1 MEILQESDNSI
12 YLKFISRDKQFKL
25 ADQECKFKY
34 MQLDLE
40 TLQTGWGRYE
50 GGYEFV
56 WDDVVG
62 SISQRPDGDGWNKA
76 FSVWVMVDG
85 VEDRPLL
92 WQRNSVN
99 EYQTMLEILRGCALQ
114 WQQQK
119 PLLPCFAFT
128 GTETI
133 KGKMNDFNRA
143 NFSFVDWK
151 PRKASFVIPTFD
163 APNDDDWVSPN
174 AGLSDKVDEQIAKS
188 GDITEDDLP
197 F

>member
-25 ADQECKFKY
+25 ADEECKFKY
-34 MQLDLE
+34 MQLDLA

-56 WDDVVG
+56 WDTVVG
-62 SISQRPDGDGWNKA
+62 AKTERPAGEKWNRA
-76 FSVWVMVDG
+76 FSIWVMVDG

-99 EYQTMLEILRGCALQ
+99 EYQTVLEILKGCVLQ
-114 WQQQK
+114 WQKHK

-128 GTETI
+128 GVETV
-133 KGKMNDFNRA
+133 KGKMNDFNRSK
-143 NFSFVDWK
+143 FEFKDWT
-151 PRKASFVIPTFD
+151 PRKDTFVIPTLE
-163 APNDDDWVSPN
+163 AESNDDWTNPN
-174 AGLSDKVDEQIAKS
+174 AGLSDLVDQQAAKS
-188 GDITEDDLP
+188 SDITEEDLP

>member
-62 SISQRPDGDGWNKA
+62 AKSQPPVGDGWKRA
-76 FSVWVMVDG
+76 FSIWVMVDG
-85 VEDRPLL
+85 VEDKPLL
-92 WQRNSVN
+92 WQRPSVN
-99 EYQTMLEILRGCALQ
+99 EYQTMLNILSQC
-114 WQQQK
+114 WNQK
-119 PLLPCFAFT
+119 AEKSPELPCMLYEGF
-128 GTETI
+128 ETV
-133 KGKMNDFNRA
+133 KGKYGEFHKA
-143 NFSFVDWK
+143 KFSFVDWK
-151 PRKASFVIPTFD
+151 PRADSFVIPTFD
-163 APNDDDWVSPN
+163 APNDDDWISPN
-174 AGLSDKVDEQIAKS
+174 AAFSDKVDEQVAKS

>member
-25 ADQECKFKY
+25 ADEECKFKY
-34 MQLDLE
+34 MQLDLD

-50 GGYEFV
+50 SGYEFV
-56 WDDVVG
+56 WDSVVG
-62 SISQRPDGDGWNKA
+62 ARTERPAGEGWTKA
-76 FSVWVMVDG
+76 FSIWVMVDG

-99 EYQTMLEILRGCALQ
+99 EYQTMLEILRGCYNQ
-114 WQQQK
+114 WNEKK
-119 PLLPCFAFT
+119 PALPCFAFT

-143 NFSFVDWK
+143 NFEFVDWK
-151 PRKASFVIPTFD
+151 PRAESFVVPTFGEES
-163 APNDDDWVSPN
+163 DDNYKNPN

-188 GDITEDDLP
+188 NNITEDDLP

>member
-25 ADQECKFKY
+25 GDQECKFKY
-34 MQLDLE
+34 MQLDLD

-56 WDDVVG
+56 WDTVVG
-62 SISQRPDGDGWNKA
+62 AKTERPAGEGWTRA
-76 FSVWVMVDG
+76 FSIWVMVDG

-119 PLLPCFAFT
+119 PLLPCFALT

-151 PRKASFVIPTFD
+151 PRKASFVIPTID
-163 APNDDDWVSPN
+163 APNDDDWISPN
-174 AGLSDKVDEQIAKS
+174 VGLSDKVDEQVAKS

>member
-34 MQLDLE
+34 MQLDLD

-56 WDDVVG
+56 WDNVVG
-62 SISQRPDGDGWNKA
+62 AKTERPSGEGWSRA
-76 FSVWVMVDG
+76 FSIWVMVDG

-143 NFSFVDWK
+143 KFSFVDWK
-151 PRKASFVIPTFD
+151 PRADSFIIPRFD
-163 APNDDDWVSPN
+163 APNDDDWISPN
-174 AGLSDKVDEQIAKS
+174 VGLSDKVDEQVAKS
-188 GDITEDDLP
+188 GDITENDLP